1 MIRAQT
7 ILGSAIALLGVT
19 AVVLVFRTPAEVAP
33 ARSFTSSQ
41 QCKECHAQEHAE
53 WSASQHAHSW
63 LNPDVRALSN
73 DFANTDCID
82 CHAPQE
88 IYSTG
93 IGARVLP
100 RASRR
105 AEGVD
110 CIACH
115 ALPDGGVA
123 GTKDNPA
130 APCRPQAMAS
140 LKSVDHCAG
149 CHDQHKTVSQ
159 WRETQYAAQGIGCVE
174 CHMPARAD
182 GSGHDH
188 TMHGGHSLKTVRKA
202 VTLVAERSKGL
213 VRVALTNSGA
223 GHHFPTDERSRAADL
238 WWRPVASEGAPAES
252 WRHLWR
258 FRSPYRHE
266 VDLVD
271 TLLPSA
277 ATKEVWV
284 DDPASLGAV
293 EVALTYKRTPYWK
306 DPLRPDPETEA
317 EFVHRVVL
325 QP

>member
-105 AEGVD
+105 AEGPEP
-110 CIACH
+110 AFSPSQR
-115 ALPDGGVA
+115 ASDGFLEERGSLR
-123 GTKDNPA
+123 GLSRPA
-130 APCRPQAMAS
+130 QDRLAMARDAVRGTRHWLCGVS
-140 LKSVDHCAG
+140 HACA
-149 CHDQHKTVSQ
+149 CR
-159 WRETQYAAQGIGCVE
+159 W
-174 CHMPARAD
+174 
-182 GSGHDH
+182 
-188 TMHGGHSLKTVRKA
+188 
-202 VTLVAERSKGL
+202 
-213 VRVALTNSGA
+213 
-223 GHHFPTDERSRAADL
+223 
-238 WWRPVASEGAPAES
+238 
-252 WRHLWR
+252 
-258 FRSPYRHE
+258 
-266 VDLVD
+266 
-271 TLLPSA
+271 
-277 ATKEVWV
+277 
-284 DDPASLGAV
+284 LGA
-293 EVALTYKRTPYWK
+293 
-306 DPLRPDPETEA
+306 
-317 EFVHRVVL
+317 
-325 QP
+325 

>member
-1 MIRAQT
+1 MSHAKS
-7 ILGSAIALLGVT
+7 ILGAALVLTGLG
-19 AVVLVFRTPAEVAP
+19 AVALVFHQPTDAAP

-41 QCKECHAQEHAE
+41 QCKECHAAVYEE
-53 WSASQHAHSW
+53 WAGSQHAHSW

-100 RASRR
+100 RSARR

-123 GTKDNPA
+123 GTIDAPA
-130 APCRPQAMAS
+130 APCRPVAMAS
-140 LKSVDHCAG
+140 LRSVDHCAG

-159 WRETQYAAQGIGCVE
+159 WRETKYAEQGIGCVE
-174 CHMPARAD
+174 CHMPERAD
-182 GSGHDH
+182 GSGRHH
-188 TMHGGHSLKTVRKA
+188 AMHGGHSIEMVRQA
-202 VTLVAERSKGL
+202 TTLVAERVSGGL
-213 VRVALTNSGA
+213 RVALTNTGA

-238 WWRPVASEGAPAES
+238 WWRPLAAAGEPARP

-271 TLLPSA
+271 TLLPSD
-277 ATKEVWV
+277 ATKEVVV
-284 DDPASLGAV
+284 DDPDSAGPV

-306 DPLRPDPETEA
+306 DPLRPDPELEA
-317 EFVHRVVL
+317 EFVHRAVV